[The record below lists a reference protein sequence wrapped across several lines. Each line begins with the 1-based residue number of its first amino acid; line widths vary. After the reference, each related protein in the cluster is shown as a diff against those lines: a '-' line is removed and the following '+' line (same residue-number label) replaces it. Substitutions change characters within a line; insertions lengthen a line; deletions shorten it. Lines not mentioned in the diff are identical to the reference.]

1 MNELRP
7 ASEEAMAFDWANLF
21 EYERICKSLR
31 YPGYS
36 PETLSDLALIL
47 RSHKA
52 ARLVLS
58 CVRMGDYG
66 NESYYWANRR
76 AVTEVLLQ
84 WGVPRPMGK
93 RPRPGFSE
101 FVNRAAPM
109 LIYFGLQPS
118 ASERSNLVRALR
130 VIADGLGIPGDPREE
145 VRRLKKQE
153 AKQQVAAN
161 QILFSAFAEGLSGK
175 YRAPEI

>member
-1 MNELRP
+1 MFELHP
-7 ASEEAMAFDWANLF
+7 ASEEEMAFDWANLF
-21 EYERICKSLR
+21 EYERICKGLR
-31 YPGYS
+31 LPGYS
-36 PETLSDLALIL
+36 PETLSELALIL
-47 RSHKA
+47 RNHKA

-66 NESYYWANRR
+66 NESLYWANRR
-76 AVTEVLLQ
+76 AVTEILLKR
-84 WGVPRPMGK
+84 GVPRPMGK

-101 FVNRAAPM
+101 FVKRAAPM

-153 AKQQVAAN
+153 AKQRAVTR
-161 QILFSAFAEGLSGK
+161 QIVWAAFAEGLSGR